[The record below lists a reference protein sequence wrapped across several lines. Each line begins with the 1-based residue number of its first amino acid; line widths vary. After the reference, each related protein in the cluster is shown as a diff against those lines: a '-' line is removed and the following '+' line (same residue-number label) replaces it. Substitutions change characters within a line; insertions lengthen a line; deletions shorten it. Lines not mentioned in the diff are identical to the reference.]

1 MRYTALSSLMLTFLG
16 ALLMLTAADPTPADG
31 QEKKDPALKAPFDQ
45 FVKVEAVTAK
55 GDAFVKEGVPAYRT
69 TSKLDITFWRVP
81 KRALGVG
88 TNFAGLKSVVVTD
101 KDGKKHTCDKVGEVG
116 GGTNGEISF
125 RIVTPKP

>member
-45 FVKVEAVTAK
+45 FVKVEAQTAK
-55 GDAFVKEGVPAYRT
+55 GGAFVKEMVPAYRP
-69 TSKLDITFWRVP
+69 SEKFWRVP
-81 KRALGVG
+81 SRAIG
-88 TNFAGLKSVVVTD
+88 TQTEWMGLKSVVVTD
-101 KDGKKHTCDKVGEVG
+101 KDGKKHQCDKISEVG
-116 GGTNGEISF
+116 AGTGHLAF